1 MMWNVEQQH
10 RRLDIVMNDKLTAIF
25 DELTKE
31 DGITR
36 AEIVRRAVSTYK
48 VLKDQQRQNRKI
60 ELVDENNANRKEV
73 ILM

>member
-1 MMWNVEQQH
+1 MAKAS
-10 RRLDIVMNDKLTAIF
+10 RLDIVMNDKLTAIF
-25 DELTKE
+25 DELAKE